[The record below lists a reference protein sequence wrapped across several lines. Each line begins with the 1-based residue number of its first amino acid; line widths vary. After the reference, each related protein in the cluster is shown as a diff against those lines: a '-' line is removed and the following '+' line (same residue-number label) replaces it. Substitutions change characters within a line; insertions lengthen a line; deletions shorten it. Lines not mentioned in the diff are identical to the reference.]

1 MTRRHGTKLIH
12 EGRYAAAVEVEWLE
26 SETGWSPYLSP
37 KDAQKLDE
45 VREALQ
51 RGDLRK
57 AGQLARLYQLTPLQ
71 V

>member
-1 MTRRHGTKLIH
+1 MLRPSTDSERHRNPLLSLKKVLGTNRELLF
-12 EGRYAAAVEVEWLE
+12 EFRGALV
-26 SETGWSPYLSP
+26 
-37 KDAQKLDE
+37 DAQKLDE